1 MLIEGHAPD
10 LETGRRMAI
19 PGKFLG
25 LLYIA
30 LIGSALVATAS
41 AAPGSGSFMEET
53 ARGMGV
59 AAAAMLA
66 AQFITSGRFH
76 TLSAGVGLD
85 VVLGF
90 HRFAA
95 MMLLCFACLHVL
107 AFAAPSLAH
116 GPARM
121 GSHLATLL
129 SSPRMLTGVLAFA
142 GIVAITIASIK
153 RDLWIK
159 YEAWRFTHGFGALSV
174 LILAAHHVV
183 STGTASFAPLLWFYW
198 IPFFALAG
206 LAFAHI
212 YVGRPFIARRASW
225 RIKEIKA
232 LTPRLMEVTILQTG
246 GTPAS
251 FRAGQFVWINFK
263 PGLAQ
268 PFDNPFSIAS
278 APEELPRM
286 RFVIKAV
293 GDLTRSLPSLPPCS
307 PVSLDGP
314 HGNLVADHR
323 PAGSILLVAGG
334 VGLAPLIGI
343 LRSLALRAD
352 KRRVRFIYA
361 AGEPRNLVYA
371 DEMRALETRLNLV
384 NYFTV
389 DESAPGWTGRVG
401 AIDAALI
408 AQALAD
414 LDLQNT
420 LALICGPTR
429 MMAAVADM
437 IADAGV
443 PLDNIVYE
451 KFAYD

>member
-1 MLIEGHAPD
+1 MLTI
-10 LETGRRMAI
+10 RRLAI
-19 PGKFLG
+19 PGKLLG

-41 AAPGSGSFMEET
+41 AAPGSGSFTEEA

-107 AFAAPSLAH
+107 AFAAPSLAQ
-116 GPARM
+116 GPARA
-121 GSHLATLL
+121 GAHLAALAT
-129 SSPRMLTGVLAFA
+129 SPRMLTGVLAFA

-153 RDLWIK
+153 RDAWMK
-159 YEAWRFTHGFGALSV
+159 YEAWRFTHGFGALAV
-174 LILAAHHVV
+174 LALAAHHII
-183 STGTASFAPLLWFYW
+183 STGTASFAPSLWFYW
-198 IPFFALAG
+198 IGIFALAG

-212 YVGRPFIARRASW
+212 YIGRPLIARRASW
-225 RIKEIKA
+225 RVEEVKA
-232 LTPRLMEVTILQTG
+232 LTPRLMQVSIRQTG
-246 GTPAS
+246 GAPTN

-286 RFVIKAV
+286 RFLIKAV
-293 GDLTRSLPSLPPCS
+293 GDLTRSLPSVPPGS
-307 PVSLDGP
+307 PVSIDGP
-314 HGNLVADHR
+314 HGNLVADDR
-323 PAGSILLVAGG
+323 PGGALLLVAGG

-343 LRSLALRAD
+343 LRSLALRGD
-352 KRRVRFIYA
+352 KRQVRCVYA

-371 DEMRALETRLNLV
+371 DEMRALETQLNLV

-389 DESAPGWTGRVG
+389 DERAPGWTGCVG
-401 AIDAALI
+401 AIDATLI
-408 AQALAD
+408 AQALAN

-420 LALICGPTR
+420 LALICGPTP
-429 MMAAVADM
+429 MMTAVADL